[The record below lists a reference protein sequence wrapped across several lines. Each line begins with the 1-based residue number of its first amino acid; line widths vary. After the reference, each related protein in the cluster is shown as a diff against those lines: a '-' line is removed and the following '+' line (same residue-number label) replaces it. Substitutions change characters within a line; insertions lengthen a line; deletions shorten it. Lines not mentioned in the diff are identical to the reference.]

1 VKQFVKILICEP
13 LVHFLLIGAGLF
25 ILFGWFGSPAPSTG
39 RQSGPLSKKIV
50 VTQGDMDQLVAM
62 FTKTWQRAPSEEEL
76 KGLVDNFV
84 RDEIYYREALM
95 LGLDRGDAVIRKRM
109 RQRMEFIFEDVMA
122 QVKPTDADLGAY
134 MRKHPEKYYVDPQVA
149 FRQVYVSV
157 DKRGETA
164 ESDALQ
170 ILAQLKKGAE
180 PDAVGDPFLLKED
193 NRLSPLW
200 DIRKQFGEE
209 FSRSLLEL
217 KPGSWEGPIRSEY
230 GLHLVFINER
240 LGGQVPE
247 LSDVREAVKRDW
259 SVERQKKLKDVAYAK
274 VRERYIVE
282 FEKPQS
288 SALSAVAEAGTRAV
302 TR

>member
-1 VKQFVKILICEP
+1 MKILIREP
-13 LVHFLLIGAGLF
+13 IVHFLLIGAGLF
-25 ILFGWFGSPAPSTG
+25 ILFGWLGSPTPSTG
-39 RQSGPLSKKIV
+39 RQSGSLSKKIL
-50 VTQGDMDQLVAM
+50 VTQGDMDQLIAT
-62 FTKTWQRAPSEEEL
+62 FTKTWQRTPSEDEL

-95 LGLDRGDAVIRKRM
+95 IGLDRGDAVIRKRM
-109 RQRMEFIFEDVMA
+109 RQRMEFIFEDVMS
-122 QVKPTDADLGAY
+122 QVEPTDEDLGAY
-134 MRKHPEKYYVDPQVA
+134 MRQHPEKYQVDPRVA

-157 DKRGETA
+157 DKRGKTA
-164 ESDALQ
+164 ESDALR

-180 PDAVGDPFLLKED
+180 PDSVGDPFLLKED

-217 KPGSWEGPIRSEY
+217 EPGSWEGPIRSEY
-230 GLHLVFINER
+230 GLHLVFVNKR
-240 LGGQVPE
+240 LGRQMPE
-247 LSDVREAVKRDW
+247 LSEVRETVKRDW
-259 SVERQKKLKDVAYAK
+259 SVERQKELKDVAYAK

-282 FEKPQS
+282 FEKLQN

>member
-1 VKQFVKILICEP
+1 MKILIREP

-25 ILFGWFGSPAPSTG
+25 ILFGWWGSPASSSG
-39 RQSGPLSKKIV
+39 GQSGSSSTKIV
-50 VTQGDMDQLVAM
+50 VTQGDLDQLIAM

-76 KGLVDNFV
+76 KGLMDNFV
-84 RDEIYYREALM
+84 RDEIYYREAIM
-95 LGLDRGDAVIRKRM
+95 IGLDRGDAVIRKRM

-122 QVKPTDADLGAY
+122 QVEPTDADLVAY
-134 MRKHPEKYYVDPQVA
+134 MQKHPEKYYVDPQVA

-180 PDAVGDPFLLKED
+180 PDSVGDPFLLKED
-193 NRLSPLW
+193 NRLLPLW

-209 FSRSLLEL
+209 FIRSLLEL

-259 SVERQKKLKDVAYAK
+259 SVERQKKLKDAAYAK